1 MSNPPHHASEGLALT
16 RHIAL
21 LAATLLLA
29 LTAFVGVGA
38 AASAAQGAKHD
49 ATPCWKVLTND
60 AFDGKVDGIYP
71 TATYGEAVKHLPTD
85 VQSYSTIAQ
94 VITQA
99 RQDALQQAGT
109 GVKPDPARCGFV
121 LGSAGSGTGTTGNA
135 NGNGNDKGPIP
146 GVIDSVG
153 SGSAD
158 SFPVALIVIA
168 GIAVV
173 LLLGGGAGF
182 LLRRKQRH
190 QQELEQASGTSPG
203 SDDGTRELTP

>member
-1 MSNPPHHASEGLALT
+1 M
-16 RHIAL
+16 
-21 LAATLLLA
+21 
-29 LTAFVGVGA
+29 
-38 AASAAQGAKHD
+38 
-49 ATPCWKVLTND
+49 LTND

-85 VQSYSTIAQ
+85 VQSYSSIAQ

-99 RQDALQQAGT
+99 RQDALQQAGK

-121 LGSAGSGTGTTGNA
+121 LGSAGSGAGTTGNA
-135 NGNGNDKGPIP
+135 NGNGNGNDKGPIP

-168 GIAVV
+168 VIAVV

-182 LLRRKQRH
+182 LLRRRQRQ
-190 QQELEQASGTSPG
+190 QQELEQASGASTD

>member
-1 MSNPPHHASEGLALT
+1 MLSSHHASEGLALT
-16 RHIAL
+16 RRIAL

-29 LTAFVGVGA
+29 LTAFAGVA
-38 AASAAQGAKHD
+38 AAGSATHGAKHD

-71 TATYGEAVKHLPTD
+71 TATYGEAVRHLPTD

-99 RQDALQQAGT
+99 RQDALQQAGK
-109 GVKPDPARCGFV
+109 GVKSDPARCGFA
-121 LGSAGSGTGTTGNA
+121 LGKAGSGTGTTGKA
-135 NGNGNDKGPIP
+135 NGNDKGPIP

-168 GIAVV
+168 VIAAV
-173 LLLGGGAGF
+173 LLLGGGVGF
-182 LLRRKQRH
+182 LLRRKQRQ
-190 QQELEQASGTSPG
+190 QQELEQASGNSPG
-203 SDDGTRELTP
+203 SDNGPRELTS

>member
-1 MSNPPHHASEGLALT
+1 LSNPPHHASEGLALT

-29 LTAFVGVGA
+29 LTAFAGVGA
-38 AASAAQGAKHD
+38 AASAAHGAQHD

-85 VQSYSTIAQ
+85 VQSYSSIAQ

-99 RQDALQQAGT
+99 RQDALQQAGK

-121 LGSAGSGTGTTGNA
+121 LGSAGSGAGTTGNA
-135 NGNGNDKGPIP
+135 NGNDKGPIP

-168 GIAVV
+168 VIAVV

-182 LLRRKQRH
+182 LLRRRQRQ
-190 QQELEQASGTSPG
+190 QQELDQASGASSDG
-203 SDDGTRELTP
+203 DDGTRELTP